1 MRLAHRRAWS
11 AAAGLAGVALLAA
24 SVPAT
29 ASAHDEPGVTIA
41 TVSNPRPDLVSG
53 PEVLVQVTAPGPVAL
68 RADGHPVADLT
79 RQADGSFLGLVRG
92 LRPGTHDLVAE
103 SGRHRAAVT
112 VVDHAASGP
121 VFSGPQQQPFYCETT
136 AFGLAPADGPAC
148 SAPTVVSYR
157 YRTTGGTFRPLTDPN
172 ARPADLAT
180 ATVGGRA
187 VPYVVRVETGTIDRA
202 VYQTAALHD
211 GHEPSPLRPDTSWNR
226 RLVYSFGGGCNGGHH
241 QGSSTGTVLDDLFL
255 SQGYA
260 VASSSLNVL
269 ENNCSTIISAEAAM
283 MVKEHFVTTYGPVA
297 HTIGWGGS
305 GGSIQQ
311 YDIADAYPGILDGII
326 PGFSFPDP
334 FTVLDV
340 AGDCRLL
347 DRYFAKPGITFTAA
361 ERQAVAGFLDYDSCT
376 SWDDSY
382 ASRLTAAGSCNH
394 GIATDDNTAI
404 PASAIY
410 DPVTNPT
417 GVKCSVAE
425 QYANQFGRDPET
437 GFVPGL
443 ADNTGVQYGLT
454 ALEQGRISPAQFT
467 ALNAGI
473 GGYDAAGNPVAER
486 GEADPRA
493 VHAAYRDDILP
504 SGGNGLRTT
513 PIIDQRVHIDTAGP
527 LLDIHTSEWS
537 FVLRARL
544 QKANGTAANQ
554 VIVENQYTPDQLAAA
569 GADELAAM
577 DRWLTA
583 IEADRS
589 PRSRQ
594 AKVIANKPAGLTDG
608 CYLSATERL
617 EQPLTYP
624 ATGRCGTAY
633 PTGSD
638 PRLQAGGPLTEDVLA
653 CARKPL
659 DFRDY
664 PVSFTPAE
672 RARLRAAFPDG
683 VCDYRKPGIGQHATA
698 GTWLRYDSPPG
709 ER

>member
-1 MRLAHRRAWS
+1 MQPAHSRTWS
-11 AAAGLAGVALLAA
+11 AAVGLASVALLAA
-24 SVPAT
+24 AVPAT
-29 ASAHDEPGVTIA
+29 ASAHDGPGVTIT
-41 TVSNPRPDLVSG
+41 TVSNSRPDLVSG
-53 PEVLVQVTAPGPVAL
+53 PDVLVRITAPGSVVL
-68 RADGHPVADLT
+68 RADGHPVEGLT

-92 LRPGTHDLVAE
+92 LRPGVHHLVAE
-103 SGRHRAAVT
+103 SGRRQAAVT
-112 VVDHAASGP
+112 VIDHAASGP

-136 AFGLAPADGPAC
+136 AFGLAPAAGPSCAA
-148 SAPTVVSYR
+148 STVVSYQ
-157 YRTTGGTFRPLTDPN
+157 YRTTGGAFRALTDPDD
-172 ARPADLAT
+172 RPADLAT
-180 ATVGGRA
+180 AKVDGHA
-187 VPYVVRVETGTIDRA
+187 APYVVRIETGTIDRA
-202 VYQTAALHD
+202 VYQTAALYD

-226 RLVYSFGGGCNGGHH
+226 SLVYSFGGGCNGGHH
-241 QGSSTGTVLDDLFL
+241 QGSSTGDVLDDLFL

-283 MVKEHFVTTYGPVA
+283 MVKEHFITTYGPVA

-347 DRYFAKPGITFTAA
+347 NRYFAKPGVAFTAP

-376 SWDDSY
+376 SWDNSY

-410 DPVTNPT
+410 DPVTNPG

-425 QYANQFGRDPET
+425 QYANQFGRDPKT
-437 GFVPGL
+437 GFVRGL

-473 GGYDAAGNPVAER
+473 GGYDAAGTPVAER
-486 GEADPRA
+486 SKADPRA
-493 VHAAYRDDILP
+493 VHAAYRDDIVP

-537 FVLRARL
+537 FVMRARL
-544 QKANGTAANQ
+544 EKANHTAANQ
-554 VIVENQYTPDQLAAA
+554 VIIENQYTPDQLAAA
-569 GADELAAM
+569 NAYELAAM

-583 IEADRS
+583 IEADHS
-589 PRSRQ
+589 PHNRQ
-594 AKVIANKPAGLTDG
+594 AKVIANKPPDLTDG
-608 CYLSATERL
+608 CYLSAAERL
-617 EQPLTYP
+617 GQPLTYP
-624 ATGRCGTAY
+624 ATGRCGTVY
-633 PTGSD
+633 PTGAN
-638 PRLQAGGPLTEDVLA
+638 PRLQAGGPLTEDVAA

-659 DFRDY
+659 DFGDY
-664 PVSFTPAE
+664 PVSFTRTE
-672 RARLRAAFPDG
+672 RAELRAAFPSG
-683 VCDYRKPGIGQHATA
+683 VCDYGKPGIGPHGTA
-698 GTWLRYDSPPG
+698 GTWLGYDSRPG
-709 ER
+709 EK